1 MKRRYLRV
9 LAVLGSLTL
18 AAAGCSSPQNQST
31 GTPNSEAQSTEAQNT
46 KTQEEQKESE
56 ESKETEAVSEAA
68 EGEVN
73 LEGFEEG
80 WNFTDVGPKKIGVV
94 PWSMAQEFNSTCA
107 ETAKQLCNQLGW
119 EATIYD
125 SDGDWTKMQQNLED
139 LIIQGVDGIIFTAI
153 DTVAASSMVDKV
165 HEAGIVI
172 VDYDCCASEGNADMD
187 VVYDDYLGGELAAQ
201 EAMKA
206 LADRENPTIVLF
218 EAEPSIM
225 TSGLRNNGF
234 IEYIE
239 KNHPEVNLIQNR
251 TTDRTND
258 GCYQWALDMYAA
270 YPEVDAFFC
279 NWGDCAT
286 SVWYALQS
294 AGAKDVYVI
303 GYDATS
309 SHLEI
314 MQGEGEDCTFY
325 ASVAMFPEVYA
336 RTCVQKLDE
345 IWAGTYERKGPED
358 QVVILPEVLRASEAK
373 DWKH

>member
-1 MKRRYLRV
+1 MRRSVALC
-9 LAVLGSLTL
+9 LAVVMTFSLT
-18 AAAGCSSPQNQST
+18 ACTSQGS
-31 GTPNSEAQSTEAQNT
+31 QSTEMT
-46 KTQEEQKESE
+46 PVD
-56 ESKETEAVSEAA
+56 TEAEISGQETTA
-68 EGEVN
+68 EGAANQESGENVN
-73 LEGFEEG
+73 LEGFDEG
-80 WNFTDVGPKKIGVV
+80 WSYTDVGKKKIGIV

-107 ETAKQLCNQLGW
+107 ETSKQLCEQLGW
-119 EATIYD
+119 EATVYD
-125 SDGDWTKMQQNLED
+125 SDGDWTKMQQNIED

-153 DTVAASSMVDKV
+153 DTVAASSLVDRV
-165 HEAGIVI
+165 HEAGILI

-187 VVYDDYLGGELAAQ
+187 VVYDDYLGGQMAAE

-206 LADRENPTIVLF
+206 LEGNENPTIVMF

-234 IEYIE
+234 IDYIKE
-239 KNHPEVNLIQNR
+239 KHPEVNLVQNR

-270 YPEVDAFFC
+270 YPDVDLFFC

-294 AGAKDVYVI
+294 AGATDVYVI

-314 MQGEGEDCTFY
+314 MRNEGPDCTFY
-325 ASVAMFPEVYA
+325 ASIAMFPEVYA
-336 RTCVQKLDE
+336 RTCVQKLNE
-345 IWAGTYERKGPED
+345 IWAGTYKRKDATD
-358 QVVILPEVLRASEAK
+358 QVVIMPEVLRASEA
-373 DWKH
+373 DEWKH

>member
-1 MKRRYLRV
+1 MKRGIALC
-9 LAVLGSLTL
+9 LAAVMTFSLTACQGKDTAGNTQGISGET
-18 AAAGCSSPQNQST
+18 AAQGEQEKDTSKTDA
-31 GTPNSEAQSTEAQNT
+31 AQ
-46 KTQEEQKESE
+46 QKAETESE
-56 ESKETEAVSEAA
+56 QQLSQEA
-68 EGEVN
+68 VN
-73 LEGFEEG
+73 LEGFDED
-80 WNFTDVGPKKIGVV
+80 WTYTDVGKKKIGIV

-107 ETAKQLCNQLGW
+107 ETSKRLCEQLGW
-119 EATIYD
+119 EATVYD
-125 SDGDWTKMQQNLED
+125 PDGDWTKMQQNIED

-153 DTVAASSMVDKV
+153 DTVAASSLVDRV
-165 HEAGIVI
+165 HEAGILI

-187 VVYDDYLGGELAAQ
+187 VVYNDYLGGQMAAE

-206 LADRENPTIVLF
+206 LEGVEKPTIVMF

-234 IEYIE
+234 IDYIKE
-239 KNHPEVNLIQNR
+239 NHPEVELVQNR

-270 YPEVDAFFC
+270 YPDVDLFFC

-294 AGAKDVYVI
+294 ASATDVYVI

-314 MQGEGEDCTFY
+314 MRNEGPDCTFY
-325 ASVAMFPEVYA
+325 ASIAMFPEVYA
-336 RTCVQKLDE
+336 RTCVQKLNE
-345 IWAGTYERKGPED
+345 IWAETYQRKDAAD
-358 QVVILPEVLRASEAK
+358 QVVIMPEVLRASEAA